1 MNMEGLTD
9 SLQLAQIKPKAAR
22 VLGLDNR
29 EWRQSRDSED
39 QTMLLTPE
47 SLRSE
52 AGMSNWVPEWPE
64 PEEQTDDPLRVWRQ
78 QAVLPRLAGVPCGA
92 TNAWRRRNGLQL
104 PLDPLFALQWAAAA
118 ALGGGFVGVVR
129 PLAQMAVGPA
139 PLVDALGVAGQLLV
153 AAAMAASLVTS
164 WRDPQVPEAATAVRD
179 LFFQQQWGMP
189 AIDPSRRV
197 CRVCCVTARPG
208 TRHCKRCN
216 KCVAHMDHHCR
227 WLNTCI
233 GSRNYRC
240 FFACLCL
247 SLLAL
252 LFVLLHSGLALL
264 VAARDPPRFVSMAC
278 RFAGAT
284 SCSVHEPTPAA
295 IAAMCVLAVCTVAA
309 LVSLCLVSMLL
320 SLHVRLCVLQTTT
333 IEFEAQKEREKLM
346 REQEE
351 MIPMTSLDVISP
363 IQGHPHSPSPTLLR
377 RSLRVAQKSFAAV
390 RQFVGR
396 KLRRNRYRA
405 LRSQDMQL

>member
-1 MNMEGLTD
+1 MEGLTD
-9 SLQLAQIKPKAAR
+9 SLQLAQVKPKAAR
-22 VLGLDNR
+22 VLGLDNL
-29 EWRQSRDSED
+29 EWRRSHDTED

-52 AGMSNWVPEWPE
+52 AGVSNWVPEWPE
-64 PEEQTDDPLRVWRQ
+64 PEEPPQTDDPLRVWRQ
-78 QAVLPRLAGVPCGA
+78 EAALPQLAGVPRGA

-118 ALGGGFVGVVR
+118 ALGGGFMGVVR
-129 PLAQMAVGPA
+129 PLAQTIVGPA
-139 PLVDALGVAGQLLV
+139 PLMDALGIAGQLLV
-153 AAAMAASLVTS
+153 AAAMVASLVTS
-164 WRDPQVPEAATAVRD
+164 WRDPQAPEAATAVRD

-189 AIDPSRRV
+189 AIDPGRRL

-233 GSRNYRC
+233 GSRNYLS

-252 LFVLLHSGLALL
+252 LSVLLHSGLAVL

-278 RFAGAT
+278 RFAG
-284 SCSVHEPTPAA
+284 SGPCSVHEPTPAA
-295 IAAMCVLAVCTVAA
+295 IAAMCALAVYTVAA
-309 LVSLCLVSMLL
+309 LASLVMVSMLL

-351 MIPMTSLDVISP
+351 MIPMTSLDTISP
-363 IQGHPHSPSPTLLR
+363 IQAHLHGPSSTLLR
-377 RSLRVAQKSFAAV
+377 RSLRVARKTYTALRHFA
-390 RQFVGR
+390 GR

-405 LRSQDMQL
+405 VRTQDMQ